1 MPLDA
6 QAQALLDVVAALN
19 LPPLGS
25 LTPEE
30 TRAAGKA
37 RRQPTAN
44 PEPVHRIEDRTI
56 PGPDGEIPVRVYTPS
71 DEPDLPLL
79 VYFHGG
85 GWVIGDLDMEDV
97 AHRSIANQVG
107 CVIVSIDY
115 RLAPEHPFPAAIDDC
130 YAATLW
136 ATEHAAELGTDAT
149 RVAVG
154 GWSAGGNLATV
165 VAQLAHARGGPALL
179 HQVMVC
185 PVVDHYSR
193 AEELPSYSENG
204 DGYQL
209 THASMIWFWD
219 NYLGAGGDT
228 SDPLSSP
235 LLAADLSGLP
245 PATLLT
251 MEFDV
256 LRDEGAAYAD
266 RLREA
271 GVPVT
276 YHCYEGQIHTSY
288 SSSTAI
294 DAGKSVIAEVAS
306 GLRGAFA
313 R

>member
-6 QAQALLDVVAALN
+6 QARALLDAAAALN
-19 LPPLGS
+19 SPPLGS
-25 LTPEE
+25 LTPEQ
-30 TRAAGKA
+30 TRAAGRA
-37 RRQPTAN
+37 GAQPAAN
-44 PEPVHRIEDRTI
+44 PEPVHRIENRTI
-56 PGPDGEIPVRVYTPS
+56 PGPAGETPVRVYTPS
-71 DEPDLPLL
+71 GDPDLPLL

-107 CVIVSIDY
+107 CVIVSVDY

-130 YAATLW
+130 YAATVW
-136 ATEHAAELGTDAT
+136 AAEHAAELGADPT

-154 GWSAGGNLATV
+154 GWSAGGNLAAV
-165 VAQLAHARGGPALL
+165 VAQLARDRGGPALQ
-179 HQVMVC
+179 HQVLVC

-193 AEELPSYSENG
+193 ASELPSYSDNA
-204 DGYQL
+204 DGYIL
-209 THASMIWFWD
+209 TQTSMIWFWD
-219 NYLGAGGDT
+219 HYLGADGDT
-228 SDPLSSP
+228 SNPLSSP
-235 LLAADLSGLP
+235 LQAADLSGLP

-251 MEFDV
+251 MEFDP

-288 SSSTAI
+288 RSSTVI
-294 DAGKSVIAEVAS
+294 DAGKTVIAEVAS
-306 GLRGAFA
+306 GLRAAFA